1 MRNNRNTFFYSLSS
15 KSRKL
20 ILITSLLVF
29 FLILVLSRFDT
40 SNLSNSIRASS
51 SELSFDL
58 SSIIASPVKLMIAG
72 YNKIIDI
79 SRVYQENE
87 ELRELQ
93 LSESISFQEII
104 EMKLKIEEY
113 ERLLNTFNDNEFNFK
128 TARVIS
134 KVSNNYLNSITVTS
148 GQINGIKPG
157 MPILG
162 LKGLVGFV
170 DQVRKNTSIAIL
182 LSNISSRIPVSV
194 SNNSYQAI
202 MIGQGFKNPKIVFAK
217 DRDSISVGDTIST
230 SGRGGIFPPFI
241 LIGEVSSITNDEIE
255 VKLFE
260 DIENLKKKLGI
271 KQWLVFGGSWG
282 STLSLAYS
290 QTYPDSVSEMV
301 LRGIFML
308 REKELKWFYQYGAS
322 NVFPEAWQYFL
333 EPIDEE
339 DRHNLISA
347 YHKIFLGDDEEKK
360 LNAAIA
366 WSKWE
371 GSTSSLSYR
380 PEMAESFSEPK
391 FALAFALIENH
402 YFVNKGFLE
411 EENQLIEK
419 GIDIIRSIP
428 TVIVQGRY
436 DMVCPIT
443 TAWELSQNWPEAEL
457 IIAPSSGHTA
467 FEKEITHEL
476 INATNKF
483 GSNND

>member
-1 MRNNRNTFFYSLSS
+1 
-15 KSRKL
+15 
-20 ILITSLLVF
+20 
-29 FLILVLSRFDT
+29 
-40 SNLSNSIRASS
+40 
-51 SELSFDL
+51 
-58 SSIIASPVKLMIAG
+58 MI
-72 YNKIIDI
+72 D
-79 SRVYQENE
+79 
-87 ELRELQ
+87 Q
-93 LSESISFQEII
+93 LSLYPPIEPYDSGFLEADNHQVYYEQCGNPDGKPAVFLHGGPGGGGSKTVRQFFNPQAYRII
-104 EMKLKIEEY
+104 IFDQ
-113 ERLLNTFNDNEFNFK
+113 RGCG
-128 TARVIS
+128 RS
-134 KVSNNYLNSITVTS
+134 KPHGCLE
-148 GQINGIKPG
+148 
-157 MPILG
+157 
-162 LKGLVGFV
+162 
-170 DQVRKNTSIAIL
+170 KNTTWDL
-182 LSNISSRIPVSV
+182 V
-194 SNNSYQAI
+194 
-202 MIGQGFKNPKIVFAK
+202 
-217 DRDSISVGDTIST
+217 
-230 SGRGGIFPPFI
+230 
-241 LIGEVSSITNDEIE
+241 
-255 VKLFE
+255 E

-271 KQWLVFGGSWG
+271 KKWLVFGGSWG

-347 YHKIFLGDDEEKK
+347 YHKIFLGADEEKR

-436 DMVCPIT
+436 DMVCPMI

-483 GSNND
+483 GSKNE